1 MTSNFGISSLLVD
14 VLVGELKKES
24 NSSLALTERSDKF
37 GHLLIGVDVFRGGR
51 GEEPKLEKSESMLD
65 RELSRE
71 SLKLDQHLFFTNLN
85 LSRNLATRKLNSVTD
100 LSSSMVASALS
111 AIRFV

>member
-51 GEEPKLEKSESMLD
+51 GDELKLEESESMLD

-71 SLKLDQHLFFTNLN
+71 SLTLDQHLFFTNLN

-100 LSSSMVASALS
+100 LSSSMLASALS

>member
-37 GHLLIGVDVFRGGR
+37 GHLLIGVEVFKGGR
-51 GEEPKLEKSESMLD
+51 GEEPKLEESESMLD

-71 SLKLDQHLFFTNLN
+71 SLTFDQHLFFTNLN
-85 LSRNLATRKLNSVTD
+85 LSRNLATRKLSSVTD
-100 LSSSMVASALS
+100 LSSSMVA
-111 AIRFV
+111 

>member
-1 MTSNFGISSLLVD
+1 M
-14 VLVGELKKES
+14 
-24 NSSLALTERSDKF
+24 

-51 GEEPKLEKSESMLD
+51 GGELKLEESESMLD

-71 SLKLDQHLFFTNLN
+71 SLTLDQHLFFTNLN
-85 LSRNLATRKLNSVTD
+85 LSRNLATRKLSSVTD

-111 AIRFV
+111 SISPV

>member
-14 VLVGELKKES
+14 VLEGELKKES

-51 GEEPKLEKSESMLD
+51 GGELKLEESESMLD

-71 SLKLDQHLFFTNLN
+71 SLTLDQHLFFTNLN
-85 LSRNLATRKLNSVTD
+85 LKRNLATRKLSSVTD
-100 LSSSMVASALS
+100 LSSSMVASAMS
-111 AIRFV
+111 AISLV

>member
-1 MTSNFGISSLLVD
+1 MLKVD
-14 VLVGELKKES
+14 TYLKINKCLPTYCKYRTYQNREFLERLKNIVTGGRGGELK
-24 NSSLALTERSDKF
+24 L
-37 GHLLIGVDVFRGGR
+37 
-51 GEEPKLEKSESMLD
+51 EESESMLD

-100 LSSSMVASALS
+100 LSSSMLASALS